1 MQPVI
6 RADAS
11 DAKDGGQSL
20 LVEATEPADIAI
32 AQTLELPRG
41 ESLARQVLDTD
52 REPPAIR
59 HRGHGRHARDAAL
72 DNHLVAGAP
81 AQFGT
86 SPWREVSVSFRVPY
100 GEGHLALFFVG
111 FGKGTGRAWFDGVRL
126 EGVESRGALP
136 ITGRAVRGWELLDAV
151 MLDYRDR
158 IGSSGATLAISRNG
172 RLLYSRGYGWS
183 DRRGRS

>member
-1 MQPVI
+1 M
-6 RADAS
+6 R
-11 DAKDGGQSL
+11 
-20 LVEATEPADIAI
+20 
-32 AQTLELPRG
+32 
-41 ESLARQVLDTD
+41 
-52 REPPAIR
+52 
-59 HRGHGRHARDAAL
+59 AL

-100 GEGHLALFFVG
+100 SGKVTLALFFVG

-158 IGSSGATLAISRNG
+158 IGSSGAALAISRNG

-183 DRRGRS
+183 DRERTVLTEPNTMMGIASCDKPIASAAARRAIKRLPKGPTRRSSSSWGSSRKANSPTSAF